1 MDCRGA
7 TARAQAASKALSKH
21 RSTCSCCAAGAL
33 DLARTNWLPC
43 IRNRVGEHE
52 TLHFGAVKR
61 ALPGLP
67 QNVLTEQLRRLE
79 QAGILHREPKPA
91 ARPQICYSL
100 TARGQELKNALNGL
114 RELGARWQHE
124 DANQN
129 ACVILT
135 AL

>member
-1 MDCRGA
+1 MDCGGA
-7 TARAQAASKALSKH
+7 IMRAQDASKALSKH
-21 RSTCSCCAAGAL
+21 RSKCSCCAAGVL
-33 DLARTNWLPC
+33 DIVRSRWVSC
-43 IRNRVGEHE
+43 IMKRVGEHE
-52 TLHFGAVKR
+52 TLHFGALKR
-61 ALPGLP
+61 AIPGIS
-67 QNVLTEQLRRLE
+67 QKVLTEQLRRLE

-91 ARPQICYSL
+91 ARPQMCYSL
-100 TARGQELKNALNGL
+100 TARGQELKNALDGL